1 MISLEQQIY
10 QKNNPKQNREG
21 VNIYA
26 PSLHLLYEK
35 KVSYFFSPKFLFV
48 LVMLNNA

>member
-1 MISLEQQIY
+1 M
-10 QKNNPKQNREG
+10 KKKQVFGNG
-21 VNIYA
+21 CGFWV
-26 PSLHLLYEK
+26 YEK